1 VTTMSTSTDR
11 GEHTDRTTDEDLVPT
26 VQELELAWRAV
37 RAGQFRRPQRPKVD
51 ARDVAGQRRTEA
63 VRGQDDRGR
72 VRIPEPVVVV
82 TGAHGWAGTS
92 TTVLLLAEAAAR
104 RGEPARVIDTASPAQ
119 SGFVGAA
126 MTEHGVDETGQWRIG
141 SRGPV
146 NLQRLACPKIA
157 AATALP
163 PMEAADGAV
172 SIIDATWPLHDLL
185 KHLVLP
191 DEPGQLAARQRHW
204 LQAALTSS
212 PLVLTARACVP
223 GLRHLEHALESLEGW
238 RAPGSLVVLALLGPR
253 TLPRS
258 LTAAAGVEQEVPQDE
273 RHGECPGV
281 PLTDLLPRD
290 GTQSI
295 LVGRVWDP
303 SAEGPSPVLVR
314 DGELFDLSL
323 SFPTVRDI
331 CETRSPAS
339 AAQAAAG
346 RSLGSTGRRC
356 QRVAVDSTGFNVAPD
371 RMSAIAWFASVR
383 S

>member
-11 GEHTDRTTDEDLVPT
+11 GEHTDGTTDEALVPT

-37 RAGQFRRPQRPKVD
+37 RAGQFRRPQRPKVA
-51 ARDVAGQRRTEA
+51 ARDVAGERRTEA
-63 VRGQDDRGR
+63 VRGQDDGGR

-104 RGEPARVIDTASPAQ
+104 RGEPARVIDTAPPAQ

-146 NLQRLACPKIA
+146 NLQRLAYPEIA
-157 AATALP
+157 PTTAPP
-163 PMEAADGAV
+163 PMEAADGTV

-191 DEPGQLAARQRHW
+191 DEPGQLAAGQRHW
-204 LQAALTSS
+204 LQEALTSS

-223 GLRHLEHALESLEGW
+223 GLRHLEQALESLEGW
-238 RAPGSLVVLALLGPR
+238 RASGSLVVLALLGPR

-258 LTAAAGVEQEVPQDE
+258 LTAAAGARVLAALEAGRLVTVPE
-273 RHGECPGV
+273 RPALTEAGLTPAALPRELQPAGDQLLTLTCPPHPPSAISTEPAGAAHLTAGATHVPGQPGV
-281 PLTDLLPRD
+281 
-290 GTQSI
+290 
-295 LVGRVWDP
+295 
-303 SAEGPSPVLVR
+303 GPIQRL
-314 DGELFDLSL
+314 
-323 SFPTVRDI
+323 
-331 CETRSPAS
+331 
-339 AAQAAAG
+339 
-346 RSLGSTGRRC
+346 TGRAIRNFT
-356 QRVAVDSTGFNVAPD
+356 STNP
-371 RMSAIAWFASVR
+371 SVTNR
-383 S
+383 KDELS